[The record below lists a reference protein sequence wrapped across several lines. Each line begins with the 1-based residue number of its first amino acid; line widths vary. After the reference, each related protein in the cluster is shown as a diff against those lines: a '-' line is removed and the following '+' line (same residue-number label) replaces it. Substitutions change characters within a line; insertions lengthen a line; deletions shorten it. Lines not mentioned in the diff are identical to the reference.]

1 MSFVTAVPQE
11 VLAAARHLAG
21 IRSLLADS
29 SAAAAAPTA
38 EMVAPAGD
46 QVSAQVA
53 ALLSAFGQDYQG
65 ISAQAQE
72 FHEQF
77 VDLLNAG
84 AGAYLGTDVANA
96 KRGLLDAGVVG
107 DGARQSGG
115 AGLPAALSGIDRPQR
130 QNLGPVRPPDGPY

>member
-11 VLAAARHLAG
+11 VLAAARQLAG

-29 SAAAAAPTA
+29 SASAAEPTA
-38 EMVAPAGD
+38 AMVAPADD
-46 QVSAQVA
+46 QVSTGVA

-77 VDLLNAG
+77 VNLLSAG
-84 AGAYLGTDVANA
+84 ARAYLGTDVANA
-96 KRGLLDAGVVG
+96 ERGLPD
-107 DGARQSGG
+107 
-115 AGLPAALSGIDRPQR
+115 ALSGIDHAQL
-130 QNLGPVRPPDGPY
+130 QNRGPVRLPDGPY